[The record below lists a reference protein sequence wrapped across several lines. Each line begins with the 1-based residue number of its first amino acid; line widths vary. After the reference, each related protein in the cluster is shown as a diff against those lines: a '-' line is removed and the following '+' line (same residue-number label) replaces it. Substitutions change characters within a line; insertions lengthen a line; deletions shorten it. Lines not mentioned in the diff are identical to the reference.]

1 MTRTAEETAR
11 ILSKLF
17 HLSFDQ
23 DYDEPYRLTWPQLRS
38 LAAVPRLSDAF
49 LKEINAELS
58 EYGRTLIVLN
68 NSLLIARENDLDHYR
83 LVPDR
88 ILEEFLPDGI
98 DDSADTDD
106 QEEAEDVDM

>member
-11 ILSKLF
+11 ILIKLF

-49 LKEINAELS
+49 LKEVNTELS

-83 LVPDR
+83 FVPDR
-88 ILEEFLPDGI
+88 ILEEFLPNGNE
-98 DDSADTDD
+98 SADNDD
-106 QEEAEDVDM
+106 QDEPEDVDI

>member
-17 HLSFDQ
+17 YLSFNQ
-23 DYDEPYRLTWPQLRS
+23 NCYEPFRLTWPQLRS
-38 LAAVPRLSDAF
+38 LAAVPRLNDAF
-49 LKEINAELS
+49 LKEINTELS
-58 EYGRTLIVLN
+58 EYGKTLIVLN
-68 NSLLIARENDLDHYR
+68 DSLLIARENDLDHYR

-98 DDSADTDD
+98 DDSADNDD
-106 QEEAEDVDM
+106 QDEPEDVDI